1 VRRISVNYKNR
12 VSTTSVPCKRTYLER
27 KERETD
33 QYLVECIIEGYVAM
47 QEISWEPF
55 NSDLGLDRDTRLDY
69 QAKRILI
76 ARGLRLLDA
85 GFKNY
90 ELRDWIYNNA
100 DPDLSLRI
108 QLFLEKHN
116 LSQIIVRNSK

>member
-1 VRRISVNYKNR
+1 MRRTSVNYKNR

-33 QYLVECIIEGYVAM
+33 QYLRDGITEGFIAL

-55 NSDLGLDRDTRLDY
+55 NGNLDRNTRLDY
-69 QAKRILI
+69 QAHRMVL
-76 ARGLRLLDA
+76 ARGLRILEA
-85 GFKNY
+85 GFTDY
-90 ELRDWIYNNA
+90 DLRDWVQNNA
-100 DPDLSLRI
+100 EPDLSLRI

-116 LSQIIVRNSK
+116 LSNQIVRRTP